1 MEREIK
7 FRGISSYSKKWVYGN
22 YIMIDDQPAI
32 ASESIEHIDGSELRS
47 GSWDFVIPE
56 TIGQYTG
63 LKDKNGKEIYEG
75 DIVKLPSLDP
85 FGLKDGDYQAVAS
98 ISFLRGGFVV
108 SYNGGCQNIDID
120 NYDDNEIEVIGN
132 IFGDKE

>member
-7 FRGISSYSKKWVYGN
+7 FRGISSFSKKWVYGN

-32 ASESIEHIDGSELRS
+32 ASESIEHIDGYELRS

-75 DIVKLPSLDP
+75 DIVKWDECVA
-85 FGLKDGDYQAVAS
+85 DYGRVENKS
-98 ISFLRGGFVV
+98 EVF
-108 SYNGGCQNIDID
+108 
-120 NYDDNEIEVIGN
+120 YDDSTCSFEPLNEVFYSTFEVIGN
-132 IFGDKE
+132 IYDNPKLLEEDDK